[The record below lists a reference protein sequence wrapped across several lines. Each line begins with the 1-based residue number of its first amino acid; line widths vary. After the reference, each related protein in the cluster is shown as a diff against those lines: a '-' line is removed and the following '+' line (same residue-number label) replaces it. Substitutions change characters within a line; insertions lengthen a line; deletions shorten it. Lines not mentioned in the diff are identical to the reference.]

1 MLMNRATKQLREWKF
16 QIDQNDRG
24 ELQEWFKTGYD
35 RSGWMAVEAPKPW
48 DFYHE
53 AFWGYEGIGW
63 YSTEFNE
70 ESTDQ
75 LTWQRILFSSVSGH
89 SRLWLNGTYLGEH
102 FGPYLPFE
110 FNATPFLTT
119 EGTNELV
126 IKVDNCHRE
135 EWLPGGRVVEW
146 IQYGGILQPI
156 IVETTYTTYISDVQI
171 RTIVSDCGSAK
182 VHGHVE
188 IINEGDKPFEGN
200 IVLRCPTKEVTMEKL
215 LVVSC
220 LSASQS
226 LNEMII
232 VPFEFEVDDPC
243 LWELDSPHLYEL
255 QLELQQGG
263 VVRDYKKERFGIRT
277 ISKEGSTL
285 LLNGKPL
292 IIKGVNRYDEYA
304 GYGPTVPHELI
315 REDLIKIKQ
324 MGANLI
330 RVHYPQHPIHLDI
343 MDEIGLLYMSEIPLN
358 WWMSEW
364 DDRPYIP
371 EVIDKAEVALEEM
384 IRRDGNH
391 PCIIAW
397 SMCNESGTNKEV
409 GIAAMRRLIRRT
421 RELDCTRLVT
431 FATTGS
437 GGHLAFEEADIV
449 SVNLYYGVFFHRR
462 LAYEI
467 AEFDEVVRIPTEQHL
482 RATATAYPD
491 KAIVMSEFGTPGILG
506 LKGKDRFSET
516 YQAAYIE
523 SVWQAIMDAEI
534 QGGIVWSWADYYHR
548 RDFYDSEGGLKWSA
562 PYGPFGIVTIDRKEK
577 EAYSATTRLFKG
589 TQES

>member
-1 MLMNRATKQLREWKF
+1 MNRTNEQLRQWKF
-16 QIDQNDRG
+16 QVDQNDRG
-24 ELQEWFKTGYD
+24 ESLEWFKTGHD
-35 RSGWMAVEAPKPW
+35 RSGWMVVEAPKPW

-63 YSTEFNE
+63 YAAEFSA
-70 ESTDQ
+70 ESTNV
-75 LTWQRILFSSVSGH
+75 LTLQRILFSSVSGH
-89 SRLWLNGTYLGEH
+89 ARIWLNGTYLGEH

-110 FNATPFLTT
+110 FNATPFLVS
-119 EGTNELV
+119 ESANELV

-156 IVETTYTTYISDVQI
+156 TLETTYTTYISHVQI
-171 RTIVSDCGSAK
+171 QTLVSESGSARVYGQVEMINAGVPAFEGDVVLRCSSKEETIIEKLLKVSCTSTADCTNETTIVS
-182 VHGHVE
+182 
-188 IINEGDKPFEGN
+188 
-200 IVLRCPTKEVTMEKL
+200 
-215 LVVSC
+215 
-220 LSASQS
+220 
-226 LNEMII
+226 
-232 VPFEFEVDDPC
+232 FEFEIDVPS
-243 LWELDSPHLYEL
+243 LWEPDSPHLYEL
-255 QLELQQGG
+255 RLELRQGG
-263 VVRDYKKERFGIRT
+263 VVRDQKNERFGIRT
-277 ISKEGSTL
+277 VSREGNTI

-292 IIKGVNRYDEYA
+292 VIKGVNRYDEYA
-304 GYGPTVPHELI
+304 GYGPTVPHDLI
-315 REDLIKIKQ
+315 REDLVKIKQ
-324 MGANLI
+324 MGANLV
-330 RVHYPQHPIHLDI
+330 RVHYPQHPIHLEI
-343 MDEIGLLYMSEIPLN
+343 MDEIGLLYLSEIPLN
-358 WWMSEW
+358 WWLSEW

-409 GIAAMRRLIRRT
+409 GIAAMQRLIRRS
-421 RELDCTRLVT
+421 RELDSTRLVT

-437 GGHLAFEEADIV
+437 GGHHAFEEADIV
-449 SVNLYYGVFFHRR
+449 CVNLYYGVFFHRK

-482 RATATAYPD
+482 RETAAAYPD

-516 YQAAYIE
+516 YQAAYLG
-523 SVWQAIMDAEI
+523 SVWQAIINAEI

-577 EAYSATTRLFKG
+577 EAYSAVTRLFKSE
-589 TQES
+589 QDS